1 MRRHALVAILFRARL
16 GFEVFVAAKNG
27 LFALAEMAESD
38 AKDKGELE
46 MRELSVKLLE
56 LFIG

>member
-1 MRRHALVAILFRARL
+1 M

-38 AKDKGELE
+38 AKDECELE
-46 MRELSVKLLE
+46 MRKLSVKLLE
-56 LFIG
+56 LLIG

>member
-1 MRRHALVAILFRARL
+1 M
-16 GFEVFVAAKNG
+16 GFEVFIAAENG

-46 MRELSVKLLE
+46 MGELSVKLLE